1 MSVELPEPVAAY
13 FAADKIDGEAV
24 ARCFTEDAVVRDEGR
39 THEGAAAIR
48 RWKDETS
55 AAISYISEPLAVDER
70 DGSIIVTAHVTGSF
84 PGSPVD
90 LRYFFTLR
98 GDRIAA
104 LAVIP

>member
-39 THEGAAAIR
+39 SHEGADAIR
-48 RWKDETS
+48 RWKDAAS
-55 AAISYISEPLAVDER
+55 AAISYTSEPLAVDER
-70 DGSIIVTAHVTGSF
+70 DGSIIVTANVAGSF

-104 LAVIP
+104 LTVIP